1 MKLID
6 SRRLTGPNLLWNKC
20 GAIID
25 VEFDSAHSQVVDLW
39 NQYAHEMFARL
50 DWTDEQTV
58 IRQYLSGASLAIS
71 APIDVLYTASEIND
85 WCWDSAVAYVTDR
98 QEPDFDRAVDD
109 FTMELEKEAN
119 PRVLA
124 IQQFSSDNNLPFLRD
139 DDEVSLGLGRYSQT
153 WEVGDL
159 PDVASLQVDSYKSIP
174 IGLITGTNGKTTS
187 TRLASHIAQTAGLNV
202 AISSTDWIAVNNDI
216 IDKGDYSGPGG
227 ARSVLRDQRADLA
240 ILETARG
247 GLLRRGLGV
256 SHANAALITNIA
268 EDHMGEFGV
277 QTLDELADVKW
288 IVSSV
293 LSENDKLIL
302 NADDPLLVERAER
315 SELDIAWF
323 SPDSDNHLVQEN
335 IANEKWACTVE
346 NGQIVFYAGGVRN
359 VLLSVC
365 EVPITLEGAA
375 IHNVQNTL
383 GIVLLIS
390 ALQISMEDIK
400 TGLKSFSN
408 ADNPG
413 RCNLFEINGAKV
425 IVDFAHNPHG
435 MRAFISIARNLK
447 ANRKLLI
454 NGQAGDRSDD
464 DIKGLARESVEG
476 VDFDKII
483 IKLMKKYNR
492 GRETG
497 EAANILKQQYLK
509 CGIEEQKIDLIEQ
522 EIDAVKAAIE
532 WAQPGD
538 LLIMLI
544 HEDRNQ
550 VLELLTNLQQESY

>member
-25 VEFDSAHSQVVDLW
+25 VEFDSADSQVVDLW
-39 NQYAHEMFARL
+39 DKYVHEMFARL
-50 DWTDEQTV
+50 GWTDERTV
-58 IRQYLSGASLAIS
+58 IRQYPDGASLAIS
-71 APIDVLYTASEIND
+71 APIDVLYTATEIND
-85 WCWDSAVAYVTDR
+85 WCWDSAVTYLVDAK
-98 QEPDFDRAVDD
+98 EPDFDRASDD
-109 FTMELEKEAN
+109 FVEEIEKEAN
-119 PRVLA
+119 PNVLA
-124 IQQFSSDNNLPFLRD
+124 VQQFAADNDLPFLRD
-139 DDEVSLGLGRYSQT
+139 DDQVSLGLGKYSRT
-153 WEVGDL
+153 WEVADM
-159 PDVASLQVDSYKSIP
+159 PDISSLQVASYKSIP
-174 IGLITGTNGKTTS
+174 VGLITGTNGKTTS

-202 AISSTDWIAVNNDI
+202 GISSTDWIAVNNDI

-227 ARSVLRDQRADLA
+227 ARTVLRDQRVDLA

-256 SHANAALITNIA
+256 NHANAALITNIA

-293 LSENDKLIL
+293 LGDQDKLIL
-302 NADDPLLVERAER
+302 NADDPLLIERAER
-315 SELDIAWF
+315 SDLDIAWF
-323 SPDSDNHLVQEN
+323 SPDSKNPLVQEN
-335 IANEKWACTVE
+335 IAHKKWASTVE
-346 NGQIVFYAGGVRN
+346 NNQIVLYADGVRE
-359 VLLSVC
+359 VLLDVSK
-365 EVPITLEGAA
+365 VPITLDGAA
-375 IHNVQNTL
+375 VHNVQNTL
-383 GIVLLIS
+383 GVVLLTS
-390 ALQISMEDIK
+390 ALRISQEHIK

-435 MRAFISIARNLK
+435 MRAFVSVARNLTAK
-447 ANRKLLI
+447 RKLLI
-454 NGQAGDRSDD
+454 NGQAGDRSDE
-464 DIKGLARESVEG
+464 DIKELACESVDG

-497 EAANILKQQYLK
+497 EAANILKQQYIDS
-509 CGIEEQKIDLIEQ
+509 GVEEQKITLIEQ
-522 EIDAVKAAIE
+522 EIDAVTQAIE
-532 WAQPGD
+532 WSQPGD
-538 LLIMLI
+538 LLIMLV

-550 VLELLTNLQQESY
+550 VLELLTKLENG